1 MPCQAKLLAQLTW
14 RSAGHG
20 DRSAASGVV
29 TVNVVAP
36 LQAMKS
42 FSTMRHAPVPLLLL
56 GLAGLGLSCP
66 PVAHAQQG
74 MRGQVPIGNPASN
87 IELSDTRSVIA
98 PALPVPPV
106 PSGSPPREFLRA
118 AREAVRRGRSRGAQ
132 EALERAETRV
142 LDRAVIAS
150 MGTAP
155 DTDRIVLDIAVA
167 RRALAAHQPS
177 VALHA
182 IDDALRSSNQAV
194 SPAGVAAYAAP
205 GAAETE
211 VSVPTFRPAVPTT
224 TYALLPGRW
233 ELHGATYHWVP
244 PDTVP
249 RRVTARSLVPG
260 RYEWR
265 NDAWV
270 WLPVHSGD

>member
-1 MPCQAKLLAQLTW
+1 MPCQAKLLEQRTG

-20 DRSAASGVV
+20 DRSAASVVV

-36 LQAMKS
+36 LQAMKG

-56 GLAGLGLSCP
+56 GLAGLGLSCT

-74 MRGQVPIGNPASN
+74 TRGQVPMGNPASN
-87 IELSDTRSVIA
+87 IEPSDTRSVVA

-106 PSGSPPREFLRA
+106 SSGSPPREFLRA
-118 AREAVRRGRSRGAQ
+118 AREAVLRGRSGEAQ

-167 RRALAAHQPS
+167 RRALASHQPP
-177 VALHA
+177 VALRA
-182 IDDALRSSNQAV
+182 IDDALRPSDQVV

-205 GAAETE
+205 GVAETE
-211 VSVPTFRPAVPTT
+211 VSVPTLRPVVPTT
-224 TYALLPGRW
+224 THALLPGRW
-233 ELHGATYHWVP
+233 ELHGATYHWVL

-249 RRVTARSLVPG
+249 RRVVARSLVPG

-265 NDAWV
+265 GGAWV
-270 WLPVHSGD
+270 WVPAHGGG